1 MHSNVRDVVVPISC
15 DISLKRNM
23 AFPYKTLINNNIIC
37 YLFKQVVLARY
48 FVLVY
53 SEVYHRVIPRLIHNL
68 QGGFRAWKDKEP
80 RSLFR
85 FTLVRILEKEWSCGQ
100 LA

>member
-1 MHSNVRDVVVPISC
+1 MVFLYNI
-15 DISLKRNM
+15 LK
-23 AFPYKTLINNNIIC
+23 INNIIDSF
-37 YLFKQVVLARY
+37 LKKVVLARY

>member
-15 DISLKRNM
+15 GVSLNLNM
-23 AFPYKTLINNNIIC
+23 AFLYNILINNNIN
-37 YLFKQVVLARY
+37 YYFFKNVVLARY
-48 FVLVY
+48 VVRVY

>member
-1 MHSNVRDVVVPISC
+1 MVFLYNI
-15 DISLKRNM
+15 LK
-23 AFPYKTLINNNIIC
+23 INNII
-37 YLFKQVVLARY
+37 YSLFKKVVLARY
-48 FVLVY
+48 FALVY

-68 QGGFRAWKDKEP
+68 QGVFRAWKDKEP

-85 FTLVRILEKEWSCGQ
+85 FTLVRILEKEWPCGQ